1 MGCVWSMGGYRGLW
15 GGRVVCMV
23 NIGVMGGIWKGI
35 KGVWGGMGWIWG
47 GLGAGGGIWGQQCCS
62 VGWECG
68 SMGLECSSVG
78 LTAGRC
84 GAQGKHCILDVSA
97 NAVRRLQAAQLHPIA
112 IFIRPKSLENIL

>member
-1 MGCVWSMGGYRGLW
+1 
-15 GGRVVCMV
+15 
-23 NIGVMGGIWKGI
+23 
-35 KGVWGGMGWIWG
+35 
-47 GLGAGGGIWGQQCCS
+47 
-62 VGWECG
+62 
-68 SMGLECSSVG
+68 MGLECSSVG